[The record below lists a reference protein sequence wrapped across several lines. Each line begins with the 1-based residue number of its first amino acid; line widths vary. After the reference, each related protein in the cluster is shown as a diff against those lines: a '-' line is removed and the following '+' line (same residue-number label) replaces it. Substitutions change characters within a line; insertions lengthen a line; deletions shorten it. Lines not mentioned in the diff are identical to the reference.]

1 MFPTGDR
8 PQYPVEYVE
17 WVQNTLERVFRFVRV
32 NTESS
37 VHKQKYYH
45 DRNCKTRE
53 VEPGMWVWRWYPPK
67 AKEKLGL
74 GWTGPFK
81 VVEKIGRSAVR
92 IMRDGKVLVV
102 HINDV
107 KPYEGREQPGS
118 EEESESEQLE
128 CESESEDGKNNGD
141 EGGDQMV
148 AEGWD
153 EGDVRSSPVKTRTG
167 REIKA
172 PRRYSPY
179 PSSS

>member
-1 MFPTGDR
+1 M
-8 PQYPVEYVE
+8 
-17 WVQNTLERVFRFVRV
+17 RV

-37 VHKQKYYH
+37 VHKQKHYH
-45 DRNCKTRE
+45 DRNFKTRE

-81 VVEKIGRSAVR
+81 VVEKIGGSAVT
-92 IMRDGKVLVV
+92 IMRDGKVVVV

-128 CESESEDGKNNGD
+128 CESESEDRENNGD

-148 AEGWD
+148 SEGWD
-153 EGDVRSSPVKTRTG
+153 EGDVRSSPVKLELGG
-167 REIKA
+167 RLRPPGDTLLTHH
-172 PRRYSPY
+172 PREHHHLALIII
-179 PSSS
+179 